1 MKSPRSSEISFRAIG
16 LGLIL
21 IPINCYWLVI
31 SRQPYQY
38 QAIPTIISPFFN
50 VIFIIVVLLLLN
62 QLLKTITPRS
72 ALSQAELITVYIML
86 SVTSA
91 IQSFQMM
98 QTLVPVMEHAFT
110 FATPEN
116 DWKNL
121 FFHYI
126 PTWLSVSD
134 ETVLRPY
141 YDGES
146 TLYIQQHLL
155 RWLGP
160 CLWWSC
166 FVVVLVAVMASI
178 TVMFRKP
185 WVEDEKLAYPTI
197 QLPLEITDVTT
208 SIFRNR
214 WLWVGVVIS
223 GSVALING
231 FASLFPT
238 VPTMKIHPY
247 DHNLGRYF
255 TTVPWNA
262 MGRIP
267 IGVILPV
274 VGIAFFMP
282 LDMSL
287 SCIVFYAF
295 WKLQRVVMLTLGFQ
309 RIAYTSYVGIL
320 TQQAFG
326 ALIGI
331 AVIAAWACRK
341 HLFGMFRGDASD
353 DRSTGRVTRPLQRI
367 GLFMLLGMAFLVF
380 FLRQAGMA
388 IWLSITF
395 FGLYYIVSLGLTRI
409 RAEMGVPLHD
419 FHFTGPDQMLPDILP
434 TRRIGVQNLTVMSML
449 GFFNFTY
456 RAHPQPHQIEGLA
469 LLHRAGV
476 NVGAGSPRPYRFISA
491 IVAALIVGTVALFWS
506 YLHIG
511 YRSGGSSLQR
521 FARVIYVR
529 LANWLTYPT
538 DAVDVS
544 GVIAVAAGFGIVL
557 LLTLM
562 RTRFLWWK
570 LHPAGFAI
578 SNSRDINYLWFSILI
593 SLLAKWMLVRLG
605 GVRTY
610 QQARPFFLGLI
621 LGDYVVGSIWT
632 IVGTLVHQRIFFGG
646 MT

>member
-214 WLWVGVVIS
+214 WLWAGVVIS

-262 MGRIP
+262 MGRLP

-331 AVIAAWACRK
+331 AVIAVWACRK

>member
-1 MKSPRSSEISFRAIG
+1 MNASRSSEISLRAIG

-50 VIFIIVVLLLLN
+50 VIFIIVILLLLN
-62 QLLKTITPRS
+62 RLLKAITPGS
-72 ALSQAELITVYIML
+72 GLSQAELITIYIML

-134 ETVLRPY
+134 EAVLRPY

-146 TLYIQQHLL
+146 TLYIREHLL
-155 RWLGP
+155 RWLMP
-160 CLWWSC
+160 CLWWSL
-166 FVVVLVAVMASI
+166 FVVVLVAVMAAI

-214 WLWVGVVIS
+214 WLWAGIAIS

-231 FASLFPT
+231 CASLFPT
-238 VPTMKIHPY
+238 VPAMKIHPY

-262 MGRIP
+262 MGRLP
-267 IGVILPV
+267 IGVIFPV
-274 VGIAFFMP
+274 VGLAFFMP

-320 TQQAFG
+320 TQQVFG

-341 HLFGMFRGDASD
+341 HLIGMFKNDSPGKQIHQQA
-353 DRSTGRVTRPLQRI
+353 
-367 GLFMLLGMAFLVF
+367 GLITLFGVGFLVL
-380 FLRQAGMA
+380 FLRQAGLA
-388 IWLSITF
+388 IWLGVTF

-476 NVGAGSPRPYRFISA
+476 NVGAGAPRPNRFISA
-491 IVAALIVGTVALFWS
+491 MVAALIVGTIALFWC

-538 DAVDVS
+538 DAVDLS
-544 GVIAVAAGFGIVL
+544 GVIAVIAGFGTVL

-593 SLLAKWMLVRLG
+593 SLLAKWMLLRLG
-605 GVRTY
+605 GIRTY

-621 LGDYVVGSIWT
+621 LGDYIIGSIWT
-632 IVGTLVHQRIFFGG
+632 IIGTLVHQRIFFGG